1 MQRFHLLS
9 RQTGSQQFFVDLVE
23 TNFVEFIDSHGDIHD
38 FVGSSE
44 YFCNTGEEFAVI
56 DFNCNADAKA
66 REHFVNDLHQ
76 FDLVEKRIATH
87 HVSIALIEFA
97 IASFLRTVGAPNGL
111 DLETLE
117 GKLEFFAVLHYIACK
132 RHSEVIAQSFLAK
145 LSGKGSSGVRFILF
159 GGNRTCEV
167 SAVENFEEQFVA
179 FFSIFPHKGG
189 EVFHRRGFDLR
200 KTIKTVDTA
209 DGVEDVVASCHFDE
223 SEIARTFGYRGF
235 LCHRANESLE
245 VGGGMPLFCLSVS
258 RVWSSK
264 RLCSTGKRFTSHF
277 SPRKSA

>member
-9 RQTGSQQFFVDLVE
+9 RQTGSQQFFVNLVE
-23 TNFVEFIDSHGDIHD
+23 TNLVEFVDSHGDVHD

-44 YFCNTGEEFAVI
+44 HFCNTGEEFAVV
-56 DFNCNADAKA
+56 DFDGNTDAKA

-76 FDLVEKRIATH
+76 LHLVEERVATH

-111 DLETLE
+111 NLETLE
-117 GKLEFFAVLHYIACK
+117 GKLEFFAVLHHIACK
-132 RHSEVIAQSFLAK
+132 GHSEVIAQAFLTK
-145 LSGKGSSGVRFILF
+145 LSSKSSSGVSFILL
-159 GGNRTCEV
+159 GGNRACEV

-179 FFSIFPHKGG
+179 FFSIFSHQGG

-200 KTIKTVDTA
+200 KTIKTVNTA

-223 SEIARTFGYRGF
+223 SEIACTFGYRGF
-235 LCHRANESLE
+235 LCHRAYESLE
-245 VGGGMPLFCLSVS
+245 VGGGMPLFC
-258 RVWSSK
+258 
-264 RLCSTGKRFTSHF
+264 
-277 SPRKSA
+277 